1 LLHRS
6 RGRDNDLRLR
16 RLRRR
21 NLMHFLLESLESL
34 AHSLS
39 DLGKLTG
46 TEDDQHDDQNNDQL

>member
-1 LLHRS
+1 
-6 RGRDNDLRLR
+6 
-16 RLRRR
+16 
-21 NLMHFLLESLESL
+21 MHFLLESLESL